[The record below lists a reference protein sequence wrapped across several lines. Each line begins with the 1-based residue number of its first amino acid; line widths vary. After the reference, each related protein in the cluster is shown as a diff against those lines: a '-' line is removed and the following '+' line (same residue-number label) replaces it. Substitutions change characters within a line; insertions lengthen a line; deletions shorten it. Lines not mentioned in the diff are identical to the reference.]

1 MIDASS
7 TESEAGA
14 IETETAITE
23 SAIAK
28 AAQLSCFN
36 NPADIEPLSGGITN
50 VNLRVTDGD
59 KKFVVRLGA
68 DIPEH
73 GVMRWNE
80 LALSRAAQHA
90 AVSPAVH
97 HHEPGVLVLD
107 YLEAETFTEASVRH
121 AQNLPRII
129 ELLSRAHRE
138 LALHL
143 ESPVLAFWPFQVN
156 RTYISHLQKEQS
168 VHAALLPK
176 MLSELETLEAATGPV
191 TLVIGHGDM
200 LAANILDDGSRLWLI
215 DWEYGGFNTP
225 LFDLAGLAGNNGLS
239 EAQERAM
246 LEQYFAAPAE
256 QQWRAYQAMKCTSLI
271 RETLWSMTSE
281 IHSQL
286 DFDYAAYTA
295 ENLER
300 LNTALEDFHSTQ

>member
-1 MIDASS
+1 MNEEASTDAAN
-7 TESEAGA
+7 TEA
-14 IETETAITE
+14 
-23 SAIAK
+23 AIAT

-36 NPADIEPLSGGITN
+36 NPADIEALSGGITN

-80 LALSRAAQHA
+80 LALSRAAERA
-90 AVSPAVH
+90 GISPAVH
-97 HHEPGVLVLD
+97 HHEPGVLVLEFLD
-107 YLEAETFTEASVRH
+107 AETFTEASVRDP
-121 AQNLPRII
+121 QNLPRIV
-129 ELLSRAHRE
+129 ELLGRAHRE

-143 ESPVLAFWPFQVN
+143 ESPVLAFWPFQAN
-156 RTYISHLQKEQS
+156 RTYVNRLQKEQS
-168 VHAALLPK
+168 VHVPLLPK
-176 MLSELETLEAATGPV
+176 ILSELATLEAATGPV

-239 EAQERAM
+239 EAQERTA
-246 LEQYFAAPAE
+246 LEQYFATPAE
-256 QQWRAYQAMKCTSLI
+256 QHWRAYQAMKCTSLM

-286 DFDYAAYTA
+286 DFDYAGYTA
-295 ENLER
+295 ENMDR
-300 LNTALEDFHSTQ
+300 LNSALQDFHNT